1 MGMSQTDSV
10 DLKEF
15 QVVGIRPIKSDP
27 VSITTIETD
36 SIRSLTNSGSD
47 PFFIL
52 NRTVPNILSQSD
64 NGSPYGYSYIRI
76 N

>member
-1 MGMSQTDSV
+1 MKQILISILFIIPFMGMSQTDSI

-36 SIRSLTNSGSD
+36 
-47 PFFIL
+47 
-52 NRTVPNILSQSD
+52 
-64 NGSPYGYSYIRI
+64 
-76 N
+76 